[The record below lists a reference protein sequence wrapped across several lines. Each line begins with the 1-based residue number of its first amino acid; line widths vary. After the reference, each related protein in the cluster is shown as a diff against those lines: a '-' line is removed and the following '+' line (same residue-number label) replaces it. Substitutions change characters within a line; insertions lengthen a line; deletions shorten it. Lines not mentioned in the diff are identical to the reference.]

1 MRKHRTSKAARG
13 RPNKCIVVVVNGVA
27 RRVCFDGKGR
37 VRKNRKLDA
46 RKRSD

>member
-13 RPNKCIVVVVNGVA
+13 RPNKCVVIVVNGVS
-27 RRVCFDGKGR
+27 RQVCFDRKGR

-46 RKRSD
+46 RKRKD